1 MSQVTSTHFS
11 LILMGIHEAEFAVV
25 LHLVIV
31 ILVDQRVQDLLDVP
45 LLNAGPLLNLALI
58 RHLTNEI

>member
-1 MSQVTSTHFS
+1 
-11 LILMGIHEAEFAVV
+11 MGIHEAEFAVV